1 MNARKIVLAY
11 SRKLEDINPG
21 SWNILVFCL
30 QTKFEFSAGKLFSID
45 RKLLFGVTRT
55 INPKLLVIIMVNI
68 AFHSIDDKLLCWVNH
83 STSAVLRPRQKRFQS
98 ESRFITKISL
108 SLNNFLLS
116 CWMSNNVKID
126 FCIIHTF
133 LKSSTH
139 PEMVFTIAWG
149 WMMYSFGDFGFTET
163 SKFLM
168 IDAIATFA
176 WATANRLPGQILGPV
191 PNGRYTQRSMND
203 LTPPCSGPNRS
214 GSNLFGVGKYS
225 SSMKKE
231 MIGISTMAFF
241 SKKSFL
247 SFGRSTSTGSL
258 HNLLKCV
265 AGLCSRSD
273 SVWINFVSL

>member
-1 MNARKIVLAY
+1 
-11 SRKLEDINPG
+11 
-21 SWNILVFCL
+21 
-30 QTKFEFSAGKLFSID
+30 
-45 RKLLFGVTRT
+45 
-55 INPKLLVIIMVNI
+55 
-68 AFHSIDDKLLCWVNH
+68 
-83 STSAVLRPRQKRFQS
+83 
-98 ESRFITKISL
+98 
-108 SLNNFLLS
+108 
-116 CWMSNNVKID
+116 
-126 FCIIHTF
+126 
-133 LKSSTH
+133 
-139 PEMVFTIAWG
+139 MVFTIAWG

-231 MIGISTMAFF
+231 MIGISTMEFL

-273 SVWINFVSL
+273 SVWLNWNFGSLKSKIQSKSSCYHAKLDPSTVSCWWYRRWNVLRPELLLWFHREVFPDSLCWRRAHKVPQQYQSWMCRNRLKRKLKFTESLCRQ